1 MINETDYESFR
12 SFLEDACGI
21 ILGDNK
27 HYLVLSR
34 LRCILD
40 DNNIPSVSDLITQ
53 MNKGAGAVIRE
64 SVIDAMT
71 TNETSWFRDQ
81 YPYDILSKDIL
92 PALVKQKVRNVRIW
106 SAACSTGQEPYSI
119 SMILNEYLRGYPGAF
134 VDPKIVATDIS
145 ATVLK
150 ASNKGLYDG
159 LAIARGLSN
168 ERLRLF
174 FDKQAESWQIKE
186 SVKRFIKFQE
196 VNLMK
201 SLGLLGKFDVVFCR
215 NVLIY
220 FSHDAKKEIFER
232 ISQVLKPGGFLFL
245 GGTESIASYSDRFD
259 MIRAHGGLVF
269 QLKS

>member
-1 MINETDYESFR
+1 MINEADYESFR
-12 SFLEDACGI
+12 SFLEEACGI

-34 LRCILD
+34 LRSILD
-40 DNNIPSVSDLITQ
+40 DNNIASVSDLIAQ
-53 MNKGAGAVIRE
+53 MNKGVGARIRE

-81 YPYDILSKDIL
+81 YPYEILSKDIL
-92 PALVKQKVRNVRIW
+92 PELDKQKVSNFRIW

-119 SMILNEYLRGYPGAF
+119 SMIINEYLRGHPGAF
-134 VDPKIVATDIS
+134 ADPKIVATDIS

-159 LAIARGLSN
+159 LSIARGLSSD
-168 ERLRLF
+168 RRTLF
-174 FDKQAESWQIKE
+174 FDKQDEYWQVKE

-220 FSHDAKKEIFER
+220 FSPEAKKEIIER
-232 ISQVLKPGGFLFL
+232 ISQALKPGGYLFL

-269 QLKS
+269 QLKG